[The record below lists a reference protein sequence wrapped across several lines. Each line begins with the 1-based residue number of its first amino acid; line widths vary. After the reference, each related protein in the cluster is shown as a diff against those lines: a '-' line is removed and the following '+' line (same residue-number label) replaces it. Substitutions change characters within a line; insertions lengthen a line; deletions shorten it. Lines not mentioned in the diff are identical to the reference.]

1 MISELTYR
9 QLYVLVAVLLTFT
22 ACSNEGDALFDGERP
37 MTFSV
42 AAEQQ
47 TRATTYGDFTGE
59 NFGVEA
65 KCYTGDYKTTTGITH
80 MPNVEVTYDKD
91 SKKCSTTGT
100 YYWPDGNM
108 HFAAYSPYVTTD
120 MKITLPAEPYAGY
133 KFDGT
138 VDGKN
143 NLMFA
148 NEQYGT
154 VDAFT
159 DGKVPILFNHA
170 LTQVRFRAK
179 MADGTADDIKLT
191 INSLKI
197 KNIFNK
203 GSIAF
208 HHNDISNFK
217 DVGNEDINQW
227 NTDGMMWTVDE
238 SSSTPYDVV
247 TEAIPNIGTTA
258 TACGNP
264 LYLMPQQLTDNQ
276 KLEVTYTIGGNEK
289 TATITLKDVG
299 TSTIKEKWTVNK
311 SVTYTLIMSSGNS
324 VSLVVEVDEWIP
336 LDFTHEFSNTVTIH
350 DGGKLRWVEGT
361 YTSINDDKVV
371 MLYDKTQPLKFTFN
385 IAAPLGGTWLAMLI
399 TKTGEPDAF
408 ELSQTEGA
416 VGQPAEISIKTTG
429 DAVGVSNTA
438 ELRFLVRVGTTYLP
452 VDALTTLSDEPN
464 YTIVQNIN

>member
-1 MISELTYR
+1 MIREITYR
-9 QLYVLVAVLLTFT
+9 QLYLLVAAMLAITSCSSDDTFIH
-22 ACSNEGDALFDGERP
+22 DGEKP

-65 KCYTGDYKTTTGITH
+65 KCYTGDYKEIYGIRH
-80 MPNVEVTYDKD
+80 MPNVKVTYDD
-91 SKKCSTTGT
+91 GSCATNGT

-108 HFAAYSPYVTTD
+108 HFAAYAPHYDNIESP
-120 MKITLPAEPYAGY
+120 MKITLPAKPYAGY

-138 VDGKN
+138 VDGKT

-208 HHNDISNFK
+208 HHK
-217 DVGNEDINQW
+217 DGDINQW

-311 SVTYTLIMSSGNS
+311 SVTYTLIMSSGNP
-324 VSLVVEVDEWIP
+324 VSLVVEVDKWIP
-336 LDFTHEFSNTVTIH
+336 VDFTHEFSNTVTINN
-350 DGGKLRWVEGT
+350 DGKLRWVEGT

-371 MLYDKTQPLKFTFN
+371 MLYDKTQPLKFKFN
-385 IAAPLGGTWLAMLI
+385 IAGPLGGTWLAMLI

-416 VGQPAEISIKTTG
+416 VGQPAEISIRTTG

-452 VDALTTLSDEPN
+452 VDALTTLSGERN